1 MKDLLNNKIKHF
13 LLILILFVAG
23 ANMVLVSC
31 NDDDDDDNGGSKIEL
46 FSYGP
51 MPIARG
57 AELKFIGENLDQV
70 TSIILPDSIVI
81 SAAEFTSVTSTLLT
95 LTVPQTAEVGYV
107 TLKTPQGDIVTKT
120 QMGYSEPIAIDAF
133 APESIKPGSE
143 LTITGEYLN
152 LIAEVIFSDKISVDS
167 TLFTSQ
173 SRKELK
179 LMVPAEAQTGPIAIS
194 NGAADPIIIV
204 TEDTLFVTLPEIGSF
219 TPAEI
224 KAGETLTLSGT
235 DLDLVKAVVFSGNK
249 SVGSDLFASQSA
261 TAIEVPVPVDAQD
274 GTIAVIT
281 ASNIKIES
289 VDELTMTAPTI
300 TAISPNPVKTAAVLT
315 ISGTDLD
322 LVSAVTFTGDVDG
335 VIASQSATEIQVT
348 VPNEAVTGP
357 VTVSTLSYKSAV
369 SAELSLIKPT
379 ITAINPMA
387 LIAGNDISIAGTDLD
402 LVTTVIFNSNLS
414 VEVTAD
420 SETSI
425 TVTVPEAAESGT
437 IKLVTINGDQV
448 ESAEYLDITTPNT
461 PVITSITSEVYPGDL
476 MVIEGTKLNFVE
488 SVIFQDG
495 IKATQ
500 YGTRSETMIEVY
512 VPENATSG
520 TVTLTLVAFDMTE
533 ITSPEFK
540 IPGTD
545 PILSTTIMIN
555 DFEQHGDHNGWW
567 DNSWS
572 GISEILQENGNT
584 FMRISTAASGDAWI
598 INCNHQANGALGPIV
613 ADIEDYVF
621 KLDIR
626 IEEGV
631 TGAENAS
638 TIQFVLGDSWKWYG
652 AGLFPA
658 STNGQWITISVPATS
673 LGLSGTLNLS
683 SGTNGLYGGPIPAGI
698 SFDNFRLDLK

>member
-1 MKDLLNNKIKHF
+1 MKNRLNNKIKHF

-23 ANMVLVSC
+23 ASMVLVSC
-31 NDDDDDDNGGSKIEL
+31 NDDDDDNGGSKIEL

-70 TSIILPDSIVI
+70 TSIILPDNIEI

-95 LTVPQTAEVGYV
+95 LTVPQTAEVGFV

-133 APESIKPGSE
+133 TPDSIKPGSE

-152 LIAEVIFSDKISVDS
+152 LIAEVIFSDNISIDS

-179 LMVPAEAQTGPIAIS
+179 LIVPAEAQTGPIAIS
-194 NGAADPIIIV
+194 NGAADPIVIA
-204 TEDTLFVTLPEIGSF
+204 TEDTLYVTLPEIGSF

-235 DLDLVKAVVFSGNK
+235 DLDLVKTVVFSGNK
-249 SVGSDLFASQSA
+249 SVGEDVFVSQSA
-261 TAIEVPVPVDAQD
+261 TEIEVTVPVDAQD

-281 ASNIKIES
+281 ASNLKIES
-289 VDELTMTAPTI
+289 VDELTMMAPTI
-300 TAISPNPVKTAAVLT
+300 TAIAPNPGKTGADLT
-315 ISGTDLD
+315 ITGVDLD
-322 LVSAVTFTGDVDG
+322 LVSVVTFSGDVEATI
-335 VIASQSATEIQVT
+335 VSQSETEIQVT
-348 VPNEAVTGP
+348 VPDEAVTGP
-357 VTVSTLSYKSAV
+357 VTVSTLSNKSAV
-369 SAELSLIKPT
+369 SAELSLVKPT
-379 ITAINPMA
+379 ITAIDPMA
-387 LIAGNDISIAGTDLD
+387 LIAGNDITITGTDLD
-402 LVTTVIFNSNLS
+402 LVRSVVFNSNLS
-414 VEVTAD
+414 VDVAPD
-420 SETSI
+420 SETSL

-448 ESAEYLDITTPNT
+448 ESTESLDITTPNT
-461 PVITSITSEVYPGDL
+461 PVITSITSEVYPGQL

-500 YGTRSETMIEVY
+500 YGIRSETMIEVY

-520 TVTLTLVAFDMTE
+520 TVTLKLIAFDLTE

-545 PILSTTIMIN
+545 PILPTTIMIN
-555 DFEQHGDHNGWW
+555 DYEQHGDHNGYW

-572 GISEILQENGNT
+572 GISEILEENGNT
-584 FMRISTAASGDAWI
+584 FFRINSEASGDAWL
-598 INCNHQANGALGPIV
+598 INCNHQANGALGPVV
-613 ADIEDYVF
+613 ANIDNYAF
-621 KLDIR
+621 KLDVR

-631 TGAENAS
+631 TGAENAAL
-638 TIQFVLGDSWKWYG
+638 QFVLGDGWYWYG
-652 AGLFPA
+652 SGLLPA
-658 STNGQWITISVPATS
+658 STNGKWITISVPATA
-673 LGLSGTLNLS
+673 LGLSGTLDLS